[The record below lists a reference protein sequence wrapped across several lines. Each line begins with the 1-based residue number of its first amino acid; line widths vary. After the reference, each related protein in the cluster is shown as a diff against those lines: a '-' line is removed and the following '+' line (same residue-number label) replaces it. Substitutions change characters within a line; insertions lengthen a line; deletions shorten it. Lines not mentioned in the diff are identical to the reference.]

1 MAQRLPCPNAANDE
15 ELDVLLQG
23 RVAIITGA
31 ARARGIGKATARLF
45 AEHGARIAILDLEA
59 EAPAATAAE
68 IGPEHL
74 GIDCD
79 VRDKASCGLAVARVL
94 DWAGRI
100 DVLVNNAGITQR
112 RATVDI
118 TPEDYDLVTD
128 VSLRGTLQMS
138 QSVIPHMRSRRS
150 GAIVCVSS
158 LSALQGGGVFG
169 GPHYCAA
176 KAGVL
181 GLARAMAKELGP
193 DNIRVN
199 AVAPGLTITD
209 FSRSGASDES
219 KDEAARS
226 YPLGRAGRP
235 SEIASVCL
243 FLASELSSYVT
254 GVTIDVNGGAFI
266 H

>member
-1 MAQRLPCPNAANDE
+1 M
-15 ELDVLLQG
+15 LLQG
-23 RVAIITGA
+23 KVAVITGA
-31 ARARGIGKATARLF
+31 ARARGIGRATAELF
-45 AEHGARIAILDLEA
+45 ARHGARVAILDLPA
-59 EAPAATAAE
+59 EAPEQAAGE
-68 IGPEHL
+68 IGPAHI
-74 GIDCD
+74 GIGCD
-79 VRDKASCGLAVARVL
+79 VRDKASCQAAIDRVL
-94 DWAGRI
+94 ESVGQI
-100 DVLVNNAGITQR
+100 DILVNNAGITQR

-118 TPEDYDLVTD
+118 TPEDYDAVTD

-138 QSVIPHMRSRRS
+138 QCVIPQMQSRGG

-193 DNIRVN
+193 HNIRVN
-199 AVAPGLTITD
+199 AVAPGLTLTD
-209 FSRSGASDES
+209 FSRGGTSDEA
-219 KDEAARS
+219 KHAAAKA
-226 YPLGRAGRP
+226 YPLGRVGKP
-235 SEIASVCL
+235 SEIAGVCL

-254 GVTIDVNGGAFI
+254 GATIDVNGGAFI